1 MGKRVFTR
9 KPVSARARGF
19 AQVLLRAFVPLII
32 GGTIGLS
39 GIGAAADSPS
49 QHELDAITERGRA
62 LVAYDQAAW
71 HSTDAVLAL
80 KPRDGAVSHYI
91 PRRTPT
97 GWVVAFGHLAD
108 AGDAFI
114 IEYEATANSESG
126 PFVAAA
132 VKPAR
137 RDTDYFLHAVRA
149 IELAKGDFQF
159 LNRQYN
165 VAALPIDTGEW
176 WVYLIPAQVKADVW
190 PLGGDGRYRISADGS
205 RIVEKRQL
213 HKSIIEQPV
222 PKNAAAGFHT
232 HILSDL
238 PEDTDVFLVLVRRPA
253 VSEFVGTRDF
263 IYEIHT
269 DGTISSK
276 K

>member
-1 MGKRVFTR
+1 M
-9 KPVSARARGF
+9 SAQAIARA
-19 AQVLLRAFVPLII
+19 LLVVGLLII
-32 GGTIGLS
+32 GIATGLPGT
-39 GIGAAADSPS
+39 GAAAESPS
-49 QHELDAITERGRA
+49 QDELDAITERGRA

-80 KPRDGAVSHYI
+80 KPRDGVVTHYV
-91 PRRTPT
+91 PRRMPAA
-97 GWVVAFGHLAD
+97 WVVAFGHLAEGG
-108 AGDAFI
+108 AAFI
-114 IEYEATANSESG
+114 VEYEAKAKSESG

-159 LNRQYN
+159 LDRQYN

-176 WVYLIPAQVKADVW
+176 WVYLMPAQVKSDVW
-190 PLGGDGRYRISADGS
+190 PLGGDGRYRITADGS
-205 RIVEKRQL
+205 RILEKRQL

-253 VSEFVGTRDF
+253 VSEFVGTRD
-263 IYEIHT
+263 HT
-269 DGTISSK
+269 Y
-276 K
+276 